1 MAWKCERWS
10 IRGASVASQVAILL
24 IHHDRLALRIIT
36 LAVRGDPWSIEFNQS
51 RLFEEMTIVIIN
63 SQRREVSP
71 MDNRKLEPFL
81 VLCG

>member
-63 SQRREVSP
+63 S
-71 MDNRKLEPFL
+71 
-81 VLCG
+81 